1 MNTLKPSVSYPLGAP
16 DSQFLRLGVHV
27 KQLTLTFAGQTTPLF
42 SQLDLT
48 LQSGQWHCILGQSGC
63 GKTTLLRLLA
73 NLLPKDVEWSGE
85 LSASDNQSISDRVA
99 YMAQQDLLLPWLN
112 VLDNVCFSFRLK
124 QGKASDAVQQRAIQ
138 LLHRVG
144 LGDKLHARPSQLS
157 GGMRQRV
164 ALVRTL
170 IQDKPLVLMDE
181 PFSALDAV
189 TRYKLQDLAAEL
201 LAQRTVLLITHDPQE
216 ALRLGHHLFLIQGK
230 PGWLKR
236 LSVPEGA
243 PPRSINAEL
252 AVKQQAIIEQLSG
265 QGEHNV

>member
-1 MNTLKPSVSYPLGAP
+1 MNTVKPSPGTQP
-16 DSQFLRLGVHV
+16 HCLGVSV
-27 KQLTLTFAGQTTPLF
+27 KQLTLSFSGQAAPLF

-48 LQSGQWHCILGQSGC
+48 LQAGEWHCILGRSGC

-73 NLLPKDVEWSGE
+73 DLLPKDVAWQGE
-85 LSASDNQSISDRVA
+85 LSTSDARGMSDRVA

-124 QGKASDAVQQRAIQ
+124 QGKASEAVQERAIQ
-138 LLHRVG
+138 LLQQVG
-144 LGDKLHARPSQLS
+144 LGEKLHARPSQLS

-216 ALRLGHHLFLIQGK
+216 ALRLGHHLFLMQGQ
-230 PGWLKR
+230 PGRLAR
-236 LSVPEGA
+236 LSVPEGT
-243 PPRSINAEL
+243 PPRTINAEL

-265 QGEHNV
+265 LGEHYV

>member
-1 MNTLKPSVSYPLGAP
+1 MNTAKPSP
-16 DSQFLRLGVHV
+16 DTQPHCLGVRV
-27 KQLTLTFAGQTTPLF
+27 KQLTLSFSGQTAPLF

-48 LQSGQWHCILGQSGC
+48 LQAGEWHCILGRSGC

-73 NLLPKDVEWSGE
+73 DLLPQDVAWQGE
-85 LSASDNQSISDRVA
+85 LFTSDARSMSDRVA

-124 QGKASDAVQQRAIQ
+124 QGKASEAVQERAIQ
-138 LLHRVG
+138 LLQQVG
-144 LGDKLHARPSQLS
+144 LGEKLHARPSQLS

-216 ALRLGHHLFLIQGK
+216 ALRLGHHLFLMQGK
-230 PGWLKR
+230 PGRLTR
-236 LSVPEGA
+236 LSVPEGT
-243 PPRSINAEL
+243 PPRAINAEL

-265 QGEHNV
+265 LGERYV

>member
-1 MNTLKPSVSYPLGAP
+1 MSTFTPPVSYPLLPPETELNKPGI
-16 DSQFLRLGVHV
+16 HI
-27 KQLTLTFAGQTTPLF
+27 KQLTLSFSGQKIPLF

-48 LQSGQWHCILGQSGC
+48 LQPGQWHCILGQSGC

-73 NLLPKDVEWSGE
+73 DLLPKDVAWSGE
-85 LSASDNQSISDRVA
+85 LSASDNQSISGRVA

-124 QGKASDAVQQRAIQ
+124 QGKASAAVQERAIQ

-144 LGDKLHARPSQLS
+144 LGEKLHARPSQLS

-216 ALRLGHHLFLIQGK
+216 ALRLGHHLFLMQGR
-230 PGWLKR
+230 PGRLKH
-236 LSVPEGA
+236 LPIPEGA
-243 PPRSINAEL
+243 PPRAINAEL
-252 AVKQQAIIEQLSG
+252 AVKQQAIIEQLSS
-265 QGEHNV
+265 QGERNV

>member
-1 MNTLKPSVSYPLGAP
+1 MNTVKPSP
-16 DSQFLRLGVHV
+16 DTQFHRLGVSI
-27 KQLTLTFAGQTTPLF
+27 KQLTLSFPGQTAPLF

-48 LQSGQWHCILGQSGC
+48 IKAGEWHCILGQSGC

-73 NLLPKDVEWSGE
+73 DLLPEDVAWQGE
-85 LSASDNQSISDRVA
+85 LSTSDARSISDRVA

-124 QGKASDAVQQRAIQ
+124 RGKASEAVQERAIK
-138 LLHRVG
+138 LLQRVG
-144 LGDKLHARPSQLS
+144 LGEKLHARPSQLS

-201 LAQRTVLLITHDPQE
+201 LVQRTVLLITHDPQE
-216 ALRLGHHLFLIQGK
+216 ALRLGHHLFLMQGK
-230 PGWLKR
+230 PGR
-236 LSVPEGA
+236 LARLYVPEGT

-252 AVKQQAIIEQLSG
+252 AVKQHAIIEQLSG
-265 QGEHNV
+265 LGEHNV